1 MGWLGCGIAPNIGCP
16 AGTGIGIAT
25 GYGIGICE
33 GITGFGYAGG
43 KLLLP

>member
-1 MGWLGCGIAPNIGCP
+1 MGWLGRGMAPNIACP

-33 GITGFGYAGG
+33 GITGFG
-43 KLLLP
+43 